1 MNISFEN
8 PDKVS
13 GLLTLVVEEADIK
26 KDVNKTIEDYRKKAN
41 IPGFRPGKAPLSL
54 IKRQFGMSIKMDAIN
69 KLVGEQLQK
78 YIKDNDIQM
87 LGEPMASE
95 SQEPQDLEKD
105 GPYTFKFDI
114 AIAPEFKCEL
124 TGRDKVD
131 YYQLKVDDELI
142 DRQVDMFASQAGS
155 YAPGDHYEENDTLKG
170 ELRELDEAGN
180 TKEGGIVVEDAIIMP
195 SYIKVEDQKNL
206 FDGVK
211 PGDVVTFSPRTA
223 YPENDAEVSSLLK
236 IDRKEVAEH
245 TGDFSYQVKEIN
257 HFTKHEVNQ
266 ELFDRVYG
274 EGNVA
279 DEAAFRAKI
288 AENLKAQFE
297 VNTDFRFLMDVRKH
311 CEKKVGKLEFPDAL
325 LKRIMLANNKDKG
338 EEFVEKNYEASINEL
353 TWHLIREK
361 LVAAQEIKI
370 DDNDVKETA
379 KEAARAQFAQYGMNN
394 VPDEYLDNYATEM
407 LKKQEHI
414 QSFVE
419 RAIDRKLT
427 EAGWLG
433 DSGYY
438 VKGSTWARI
447 TFRHQM
453 SIGSDFLDA
462 LKVCKKQ
469 GMELAVIIAANRETL
484 DVITPNDAS
493 GLVSFEKLRSLALD
507 MDGAMDIPLLIG
519 ELTPMTLAPSDIDA
533 EIRKYR
539 PRDTTVSSESP
550 PS

>member
-1 MNISFEN
+1 M
-8 PDKVS
+8 
-13 GLLTLVVEEADIK
+13 LHRLA
-26 KDVNKTIEDYRKKAN
+26 TI
-41 IPGFRPGKAPLSL
+41 
-54 IKRQFGMSIKMDAIN
+54 
-69 KLVGEQLQK
+69 
-78 YIKDNDIQM
+78 
-87 LGEPMASE
+87 
-95 SQEPQDLEKD
+95 
-105 GPYTFKFDI
+105 
-114 AIAPEFKCEL
+114 
-124 TGRDKVD
+124 
-131 YYQLKVDDELI
+131 
-142 DRQVDMFASQAGS
+142 
-155 YAPGDHYEENDTLKG
+155 APGDHYEENDTLKG

-211 PGDVVTFSPRTA
+211 PGDVVTFSPRKA

-427 EAGWLG
+427 EKLKGV
-433 DSGYY
+433 
-438 VKGSTWARI
+438 VKLNVKEVTLDE
-447 TFRHQM
+447 FNK
-453 SIGSDFLDA
+453 LDA
-462 LKVCKKQ
+462 
-469 GMELAVIIAANRETL
+469 
-484 DVITPNDAS
+484 
-493 GLVSFEKLRSLALD
+493 
-507 MDGAMDIPLLIG
+507 
-519 ELTPMTLAPSDIDA
+519 
-533 EIRKYR
+533 
-539 PRDTTVSSESP
+539 
-550 PS
+550 

>member
-8 PDKVS
+8 PDKVN
-13 GLLTLVVEEADIK
+13 GLLTIVVEDADIQA
-26 KDVNKTIEDYRKKAN
+26 DVEKTLKDYRKKAN
-41 IPGFRPGKAPLSL
+41 YPGFRPGMVPMSL
-54 IKRQFGMSIKMDAIN
+54 IKRQYGLNVKMDAFN
-69 KLVGEQLQK
+69 KLIGEQLQK
-78 YIKDNDIQM
+78 YIGDNGIQM
-87 LGEPMASE
+87 LGEPLAAE
-95 SQEPQDLEKD
+95 TQEPQDLEKA

-114 AIAPEFKCEL
+114 AVAPEFKCEL

-131 YYQLKVDDELI
+131 YYNLKVDDELI
-142 DRQVDMFASQAGS
+142 DRQIEMFASQAGS
-155 YAPGDHYEENDTLKG
+155 YAPADHYEGNDTLKG

-180 TKEGGIVVEDAIIMP
+180 TKENGIVVEDAILMP
-195 SYIKVEDQKNL
+195 SYIKVDDQKKL

-211 PGDVVTFSPRTA
+211 PGDVVTFSPRKA

-236 IDRKEVAEH
+236 IERTEVAEH

-311 CEKKVGKLEFPDAL
+311 CEKKVGKLEYPDAL

-353 TWHLIREK
+353 TWHLIK
-361 LVAAQEIKI
+361 DQLVKAQEIKI

-407 LKKQEHI
+407 LKKKEQI

-427 EAGWLG
+427 EKLKGV
-433 DSGYY
+433 
-438 VKGSTWARI
+438 VKLNVKEVTLDE
-447 TFRHQM
+447 FNK
-453 SIGSDFLDA
+453 LDA
-462 LKVCKKQ
+462 
-469 GMELAVIIAANRETL
+469 E
-484 DVITPNDAS
+484 
-493 GLVSFEKLRSLALD
+493 
-507 MDGAMDIPLLIG
+507 
-519 ELTPMTLAPSDIDA
+519 
-533 EIRKYR
+533 
-539 PRDTTVSSESP
+539 
-550 PS
+550 

>member
-8 PDKVS
+8 PDKVN
-13 GLLTLVVEEADIK
+13 GLLTITVEEADFQ
-26 KDVNKTIEDYRKKAN
+26 DSVEKTLKDYRKKAN
-41 IPGFRPGKAPLSL
+41 IPGFRPGQAPMGL
-54 IKRQFGMSIKMDAIN
+54 IKRQFGASVRYDAVN
-69 KLVGEQLQK
+69 KFVGEQLYK
-78 YIKDNDIQM
+78 YIQENNIQM
-87 LGEPMASE
+87 LGEPMPSDK
-95 SQEPQDLEKD
+95 QETPADIEQPA
-105 GPYTFKFDI
+105 PYTFVFDI
-114 AIAPEFKCEL
+114 AVAPEL
-124 TGRDKVD
+124 NITLDGRNKID
-131 YYQLKVDDELI
+131 YYTIKADDKLI
-142 DRQVDMFASQAGS
+142 NEQIEMYQGRAGKYEQAQEYDASL
-155 YAPGDHYEENDTLKG
+155 NDLLKG
-170 ELRELDEAGN
+170 DIRELDAEGN
-180 TKEGGIVVEDAIIMP
+180 TKEGGITVEGAVLMP

-211 PGDVVTFSPRTA
+211 PGDVVTFSPRKA

-427 EAGWLG
+427 EKLKGV
-433 DSGYY
+433 
-438 VKGSTWARI
+438 VKLNVKEVTLDE
-447 TFRHQM
+447 FNK
-453 SIGSDFLDA
+453 LDA
-462 LKVCKKQ
+462 
-469 GMELAVIIAANRETL
+469 
-484 DVITPNDAS
+484 
-493 GLVSFEKLRSLALD
+493 
-507 MDGAMDIPLLIG
+507 
-519 ELTPMTLAPSDIDA
+519 
-533 EIRKYR
+533 
-539 PRDTTVSSESP
+539 
-550 PS
+550 

>member
-54 IKRQFGMSIKMDAIN
+54 IKRQFGMSVKMDAIN

-78 YIKDNDIQM
+78 YIKDNNIQM

-105 GPYTFKFDI
+105 GAYTFKFDI

-211 PGDVVTFSPRTA
+211 PGDVVTFSPRKA

-427 EAGWLG
+427 EKLKGV
-433 DSGYY
+433 
-438 VKGSTWARI
+438 VKLNVKEVTLDE
-447 TFRHQM
+447 FNK
-453 SIGSDFLDA
+453 LDA
-462 LKVCKKQ
+462 
-469 GMELAVIIAANRETL
+469 
-484 DVITPNDAS
+484 
-493 GLVSFEKLRSLALD
+493 
-507 MDGAMDIPLLIG
+507 
-519 ELTPMTLAPSDIDA
+519 
-533 EIRKYR
+533 
-539 PRDTTVSSESP
+539 
-550 PS
+550 

>member
-41 IPGFRPGKAPLSL
+41 IPGFRPGKAPLDL
-54 IKRQFGMSIKMDAIN
+54 IKRQFGMSVKMDAIN

-142 DRQVDMFASQAGS
+142 DRQVDMFASQAG
-155 YAPGDHYEENDTLKG
+155 
-170 ELRELDEAGN
+170 N

-206 FDGVK
+206 FNGVK
-211 PGDVVTFSPRTA
+211 PGDVVTFSPRKA

-427 EAGWLG
+427 EKLKGV
-433 DSGYY
+433 
-438 VKGSTWARI
+438 VKLNVKEVTLDE
-447 TFRHQM
+447 FNK
-453 SIGSDFLDA
+453 LDA
-462 LKVCKKQ
+462 
-469 GMELAVIIAANRETL
+469 
-484 DVITPNDAS
+484 
-493 GLVSFEKLRSLALD
+493 
-507 MDGAMDIPLLIG
+507 
-519 ELTPMTLAPSDIDA
+519 
-533 EIRKYR
+533 
-539 PRDTTVSSESP
+539 
-550 PS
+550 

>member
-54 IKRQFGMSIKMDAIN
+54 IKRQFGMSVKMDAIN

-105 GPYTFKFDI
+105 APYTFKFDI

-211 PGDVVTFSPRTA
+211 PGDVVTFSPRKA

-427 EAGWLG
+427 EKLKGV
-433 DSGYY
+433 
-438 VKGSTWARI
+438 VKLNVKEVTLDE
-447 TFRHQM
+447 FNK
-453 SIGSDFLDA
+453 LDA
-462 LKVCKKQ
+462 
-469 GMELAVIIAANRETL
+469 
-484 DVITPNDAS
+484 
-493 GLVSFEKLRSLALD
+493 
-507 MDGAMDIPLLIG
+507 
-519 ELTPMTLAPSDIDA
+519 
-533 EIRKYR
+533 
-539 PRDTTVSSESP
+539 
-550 PS
+550 

>member
-1 MNISFEN
+1 
-8 PDKVS
+8 
-13 GLLTLVVEEADIK
+13 
-26 KDVNKTIEDYRKKAN
+26 
-41 IPGFRPGKAPLSL
+41 
-54 IKRQFGMSIKMDAIN
+54 
-69 KLVGEQLQK
+69 
-78 YIKDNDIQM
+78 
-87 LGEPMASE
+87 
-95 SQEPQDLEKD
+95 
-105 GPYTFKFDI
+105 
-114 AIAPEFKCEL
+114 
-124 TGRDKVD
+124 
-131 YYQLKVDDELI
+131 
-142 DRQVDMFASQAGS
+142 
-155 YAPGDHYEENDTLKG
+155 
-170 ELRELDEAGN
+170 
-180 TKEGGIVVEDAIIMP
+180 MP

-211 PGDVVTFSPRTA
+211 PGDVVTFSPRKA

-361 LVAAQEIKI
+361 LVAALEIKI

-427 EAGWLG
+427 EKLKGV
-433 DSGYY
+433 
-438 VKGSTWARI
+438 VKLNVKEVTLDE
-447 TFRHQM
+447 FNK
-453 SIGSDFLDA
+453 LDA
-462 LKVCKKQ
+462 
-469 GMELAVIIAANRETL
+469 
-484 DVITPNDAS
+484 
-493 GLVSFEKLRSLALD
+493 
-507 MDGAMDIPLLIG
+507 
-519 ELTPMTLAPSDIDA
+519 
-533 EIRKYR
+533 
-539 PRDTTVSSESP
+539 
-550 PS
+550 